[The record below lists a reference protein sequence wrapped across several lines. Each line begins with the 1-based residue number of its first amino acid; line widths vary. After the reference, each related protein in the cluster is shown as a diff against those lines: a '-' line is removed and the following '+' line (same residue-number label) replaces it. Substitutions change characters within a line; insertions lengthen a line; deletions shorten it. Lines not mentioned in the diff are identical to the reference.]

1 MKLKWSF
8 ESLNMNM
15 KKNWSN
21 FFRLKKNVT
30 FSTLFVI
37 AFDARL
43 SITWPSSPSLPV
55 SILFFF
61 SPSLTRE
68 VDGAKF
74 SGWLHPL
81 AIWRAFPRCK
91 GTITRETSNY
101 SKLLTEQ
108 RFFLFLFL
116 FFVSNRSRQLARV
129 FRGQVSELSNW
140 GPFDCVYI
148 CDHYRLFTPGDHQT
162 FAYVLELQS
171 IGQL

>member
-1 MKLKWSF
+1 MLHFPHFLS
-8 ESLNMNM
+8 S
-15 KKNWSN
+15 
-21 FFRLKKNVT
+21 
-30 FSTLFVI
+30 
-37 AFDARL
+37 L
-43 SITWPSSPSLPV
+43 SILDFPLPDPRCQAFPFLSS
-55 SILFFF
+55 FF

-148 CDHYRLFTPGDHQT
+148 CDYYRLFTPGDHQT